1 MSQILPSSVL
11 QERFADLQLLRYEVP
26 GFTSL
31 PLRQKLLIYYLAE
44 AALLGRDILWDQ
56 NCSCGLQLRQT
67 LEAIYV
73 NYDGPKDCVEWQ
85 AFAIYMKRVWFSN
98 GIHHHYSCQKFVPDF
113 SREFFLHEAK
123 RLDASV
129 FSLRPGE
136 TADQMLEKMADIIFC
151 PDVMPRRVNTTDGE
165 DLLLTSSCNYYN
177 ESITQAEAEAF
188 YADLKQKADPC
199 RPPMLGMNSRLERAA
214 DGTLFENV
222 WRSGGLYGEA
232 IDRICNAL
240 MHARTYAENE
250 RQKAVMDKLV
260 SFYRSGDLQTFDEY
274 NILWVQET
282 ESEVDFTN
290 GFIEVYGDPL
300 GLKASWEGYVNIID
314 HEATRRA
321 KALSDNAQWFE
332 DHSPVDP
339 RFRKKECRGVSARVI
354 SAAMLG
360 GDLYP
365 ASAIGINLPN
375 SNWIRA
381 EHGSKSVTIANLT
394 CAYNKAAKGSGM
406 RQEFVIDEAT
416 CQLLDKYGDVCDDLH
431 TDLHECLGHGSGQLL
446 PGVDADAL
454 RAYGST
460 IEEARADLFGLYY
473 IADPKLVELGLLPD
487 GEAYKSQY
495 YSYLLNGLLTQMV
508 RIEDGNN
515 IEEAH
520 MRNRALIS
528 WWTLANYPEA
538 VGIMEKDGK
547 HYVAVYDYA
556 MLRQAFG
563 TLLAEVQRIK
573 SEGDYEAA
581 RQLVEQYGVKLDV
594 QLHREIR
601 ERYRRLDI
609 APYKGFINPRYT
621 LVRDATGCITDVNIS
636 YDEAYDEQMLRY
648 GRQYRTLCTE
658 PSPFVRQTERE
669 IKKELRASMN
679 GILSARM
686 REAGMSFQLIFGTE
700 LPRLR
705 SIADEFPCDVA
716 LAEHLWQQSIR
727 ETRLLAM
734 MLMPPEDFTMKRANR
749 WAETMMTAEEAQVL
763 SKILLPHVREA
774 KAISLSWLVEG
785 HQLPATSAC
794 LCLRHLLSRGEM
806 LSAEERQTIR
816 ECLDNLLASAGL
828 HLRKAIQAL
837 TEILNKD

>member
-1 MSQILPSSVL
+1 MSQAFPFSVL
-11 QERFADLQLLRYEVP
+11 QERFADLQLLRYGVP
-26 GFTSL
+26 GFADL

-56 NCSCGLQLRQT
+56 NCPCGLQLRQT
-67 LEAIYV
+67 LEAVYV
-73 NYDGPKDCVEWQ
+73 NYDGPKDCADWQ
-85 AFAIYMKRVWFSN
+85 AFSVYMKRVWFSS
-98 GIHHHYSCQKFVPDF
+98 GIHHHYSCLKFVPEF
-113 SREFFLHEAK
+113 SREFFIREAQ
-123 RLDASV
+123 RLDASQLP
-129 FSLRPGE
+129 LRPGE
-136 TADQMLEKMADIIFC
+136 VPAQLLERLADIIFR
-151 PDVMPRRVNTTDGE
+151 PDVMPRRVNTADGE
-165 DLLLTSSCNYYN
+165 DLLLTSSCNYYGAD
-177 ESITQAEAEAF
+177 ITQAEAEAF

-199 RPPMLGMNSRLERAA
+199 HPPMLGMNSRLERAA

-232 IDRICNAL
+232 IDRICDAL
-240 MHARTYAENE
+240 LQARSYAENA
-250 RQKAVMDKLV
+250 RQQAVIDKLV
-260 SFYRSGDLQTFDEY
+260 SFYRSGDLRTFDEY
-274 NILWVQET
+274 CILWVEET

-339 RFRKKECRGVSARVI
+339 RFRKKVCRGVSARVI

-394 CAYNKAAKGSGM
+394 RAYNEAAKGSGM
-406 RQEFVIDEAT
+406 RQEFVIDDAT
-416 CQLLDKYGDVCDDLH
+416 CRLLDAYGDLCDDLH

-508 RIEDGNN
+508 RIEEGCQ

-528 WWTLANYPEA
+528 RWTLAHYPEA
-538 VGIMEKDGK
+538 VGIVERDGK
-547 HYVAVYDYA
+547 HFVAVYDYA
-556 MLRQAFG
+556 RLRQAFG
-563 TLLAEVQRIK
+563 ELLAEVQRIK

-581 RQLVEQYGVKLDV
+581 RQLVEEYGIKLDA
-594 QLHREIR
+594 QLHSEIR
-601 ERYRRLDI
+601 QRYRRLDI

-621 LVRDATGCITDVNIS
+621 LVRDAEGNVTDVSIS
-636 YDEAYDEQMLRY
+636 YDETYDEQMLRY
-648 GRQYRTLCTE
+648 SRQY
-658 PSPFVRQTERE
+658 
-669 IKKELRASMN
+669 N
-679 GILSARM
+679 G
-686 REAGMSFQLIFGTE
+686 
-700 LPRLR
+700 
-705 SIADEFPCDVA
+705 
-716 LAEHLWQQSIR
+716 
-727 ETRLLAM
+727 
-734 MLMPPEDFTMKRANR
+734 
-749 WAETMMTAEEAQVL
+749 
-763 SKILLPHVREA
+763 
-774 KAISLSWLVEG
+774 
-785 HQLPATSAC
+785 
-794 LCLRHLLSRGEM
+794 
-806 LSAEERQTIR
+806 
-816 ECLDNLLASAGL
+816 
-828 HLRKAIQAL
+828 L
-837 TEILNKD
+837 TEHGSKVKH